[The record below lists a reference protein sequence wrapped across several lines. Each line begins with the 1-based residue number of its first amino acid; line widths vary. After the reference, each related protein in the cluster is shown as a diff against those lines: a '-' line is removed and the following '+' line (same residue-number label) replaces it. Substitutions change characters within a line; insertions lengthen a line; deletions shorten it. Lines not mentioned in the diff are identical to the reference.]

1 MRCLLTRSW
10 RPRPHWCKLQEQQ
23 GWVGFLVPV
32 HPPWMT
38 RHRSCNPADRPNNS
52 SLSVVDQPISSAH
65 ARIHAWDPTIAAECS
80 FQTDLHFAE
89 IFPGNRS
96 NPALDSVVF
105 EPWRF
110 CLTPPVCQVKSL
122 KTNELWNYVWTQ
134 NQQIH
139 KSFNILTL
147 LLLVK
152 FLKPLASDYGG
163 AKQLATKSNNLWKSR
178 VPFTLKSRVFL
189 TSPVISRTWM

>member
-52 SLSVVDQPISSAH
+52 SLSVVDQPIPSAH

-89 IFPGNRS
+89 IFPGNRW

-110 CLTPPVCQVKSL
+110 CLTPPRVRWSL
-122 KTNELWNYVWTQ
+122 SKQMNSEIMFEHRTNKYPKVSIYWLCCSLWNSLNRLQV
-134 NQQIH
+134 IM
-139 KSFNILTL
+139 
-147 LLLVK
+147 
-152 FLKPLASDYGG
+152 G
-163 AKQLATKSNNLWKSR
+163 APSN
-178 VPFTLKSRVFL
+178 
-189 TSPVISRTWM
+189 